1 MRARECLLDLILKYS
16 SWPMACVKS
25 PKFHYRPF
33 FDKLLLTFSLRA
45 QETFASFYKLACKF
59 PMLLSLALTLRLIE
73 QRRLEKGFNRENPW
87 SEITS
92 SFPLARSSARR
103 PCCCCC
109 HSQGLKVADS
119 AHGPSSAG
127 DTEVGCW
134 AVEAFLVAPALFGG
148 ETLPFERS
156 MLSVQKIN
164 IFSFPLCCWL
174 LVNPVALAD
183 CFFSK
188 LL

>member
-1 MRARECLLDLILKYS
+1 
-16 SWPMACVKS
+16 
-25 PKFHYRPF
+25 
-33 FDKLLLTFSLRA
+33 
-45 QETFASFYKLACKF
+45 
-59 PMLLSLALTLRLIE
+59 
-73 QRRLEKGFNRENPW
+73 
-87 SEITS
+87 
-92 SFPLARSSARR
+92 
-103 PCCCCC
+103 
-109 HSQGLKVADS
+109 VADS

-183 CFFSK
+183 CFFLSCYSY
-188 LL
+188 LLLILKKCTNIFLLPFEQFFVVSWDL